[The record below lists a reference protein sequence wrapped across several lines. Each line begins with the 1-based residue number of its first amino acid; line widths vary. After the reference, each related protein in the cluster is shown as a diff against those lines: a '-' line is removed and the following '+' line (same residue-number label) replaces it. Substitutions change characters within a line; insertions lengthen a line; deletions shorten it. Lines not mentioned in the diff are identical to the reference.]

1 MVQKPKTTT
10 EQLRILSQSAMLEE
24 ARTPYLIRTSILI
37 ICFSF
42 IGFVIWAALIQIKEL
57 AWTTGEIKPSSH
69 IQIIQH
75 LEGGIVEEIAVG
87 DDDLVKP
94 GQILLRMSGENTR
107 SDFQRLQG
115 KAEDLALRISRL
127 KSFIADDD
135 SGLGRGG
142 TGKSA
147 NSTAVH
153 DAHLEILEGMI
164 RAHQQEQEVLRQQLI
179 QKQKQV
185 SIHNQ
190 ELTTAQKALQLA
202 ETAFAHQ
209 EALYKER
216 LVPESTYL
224 TAQRDINTQRGGIEA
239 LRIKIQQAKD
249 TINEYEWRLRS
260 TDSTAKDTARQQL
273 VTLESEYQEN
283 NELLARPH
291 KQMDRLAVR
300 SPVEGI
306 VKGLEVHTVGGV
318 VAPGSKLMEIVPV
331 QSELLAEI
339 RISPNDI
346 GHIKVGFPAKVK
358 VTSFDFSRYGTID
371 GRVTGLSA
379 TTFTEPQGQAY
390 YKGIVTLTKN
400 YVGEKPGEN
409 IILPGMIVNAD
420 IITGQKSLLAY
431 LLKPIHRALNSS
443 FGER

>member
-1 MVQKPKTTT
+1 MVQKPRTTT

-42 IGFVIWAALIQIKEL
+42 ITFVVWAALTQIKEL

-75 LEGGIVEEIAVG
+75 LEGGIVEEITVR
-87 DDDLVKP
+87 DDDLVKA

-107 SDFQRLQG
+107 SEFQRLQG
-115 KAEDLALRISRL
+115 KTADLEMRISRL
-127 KSFIADDD
+127 KGFIAGDDV
-135 SGLGRGG
+135 RAATG
-142 TGKSA
+142 TDKRV
-147 NSTAVH
+147 NQDTATN
-153 DAHLEILEGMI
+153 AHLEILEGMI
-164 RAHQQEQEVLRQQLI
+164 RAHQQEQEVLNQQRI

-185 SIHNQ
+185 GILNQ
-190 ELTTAQKALQLA
+190 ELITAQKALQLA
-202 ETAFAHQ
+202 EAAFAHQ
-209 EALYKER
+209 EALYRER
-216 LVPESTYL
+216 LVPETTYL
-224 TAQRDINTQRGGIEA
+224 SALRDINTQRGGIEA
-239 LRIKIQQAKD
+239 QRIKIQQAKD
-249 TINEYEWRLRS
+249 TINESEWRLRS
-260 TDSTAKDTARQQL
+260 NDSTAKDTARQQL
-273 VTLESEYQEN
+273 VTLESEYNEN
-283 NELLARPH
+283 KEIFARLQ

-300 SPVEGI
+300 SPVDGI

-318 VAPGSKLMEIVPV
+318 VAPGSKLMEVVPV

-339 RISPNDI
+339 RISPSDI
-346 GHIKVGFPAKVK
+346 GHIKMGFPAKVK

-371 GRVTGLSA
+371 GTVTGLSA
-379 TTFTEPQGQAY
+379 TTFTEPQGQTY
-390 YKGIVTLTKN
+390 YKGIVTLAKN
-400 YVGEKPGEN
+400 YVGEAPGEN

-431 LLKPIHRALNSS
+431 LLKPIHKALNSS